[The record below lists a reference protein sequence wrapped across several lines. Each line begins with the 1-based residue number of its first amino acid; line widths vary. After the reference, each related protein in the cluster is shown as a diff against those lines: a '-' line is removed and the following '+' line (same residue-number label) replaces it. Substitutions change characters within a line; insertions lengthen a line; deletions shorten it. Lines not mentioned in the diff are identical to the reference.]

1 LPLPRRWGTILA
13 EVMTRALLLPPLLL
27 TLTLLL
33 LAACGDGGGDE
44 PARGSLTD
52 PASVPTATPWSDPPD
67 PIILDP
73 DALTPI
79 SGGEGDDGADGEG
92 DGTPTASGECG
103 DTYVVETGD
112 VPFTIA
118 EKCGV
123 DVADLLEANG
133 IDDPTG
139 LRVGQELVIP

>member
-1 LPLPRRWGTILA
+1 
-13 EVMTRALLLPPLLL
+13 MTRALLFPSLLVAA
-27 TLTLLL
+27 LLL
-33 LAACGDGGGDE
+33 LIVACGGDGKE

-52 PASVPTATPWSDPPD
+52 PNSVPTATPWSDPPD

-79 SGGEGDDGADGEG
+79 SGGEGEGEGENGEG

-103 DTYVVETGD
+103 ETYVVESGD

-123 DVADLLEANG
+123 SVEDLLSANE

-139 LRVGQELVIP
+139 LRVGQELTIP